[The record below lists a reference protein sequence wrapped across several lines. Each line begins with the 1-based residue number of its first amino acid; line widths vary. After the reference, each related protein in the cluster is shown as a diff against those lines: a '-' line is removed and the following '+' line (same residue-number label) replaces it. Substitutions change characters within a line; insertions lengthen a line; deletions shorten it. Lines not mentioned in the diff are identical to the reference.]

1 MRKIVIASLASAALV
16 LGSTAA
22 AAAKPIPAAQAPMP
36 SGWTMLTALSSTPGA
51 ALGGTAVA
59 AQPADTAYDD
69 DDGLGINGEVVGIL
83 VVFALIIAALL
94 LIDDGSGEGVS
105 PD

>member
-1 MRKIVIASLASAALV
+1 
-16 LGSTAA
+16 
-22 AAAKPIPAAQAPMP
+22 
-36 SGWTMLTALSSTPGA
+36 MLTALSSTPGA

-69 DDGLGINGEVVGIL
+69 DGDGLGINGEVVGIL